1 MYKNAAN
8 LYNTLLAIDFNDYN
22 NITDVKKEM
31 MDKKYDPSNLFLKG
45 YKYDEWNKTNEEKS
59 KLQPEETIAERLKLR
74 RQKAGDEDLS
84 DMPPLEG
91 DEEVKEE
98 KTLKILTRSELSI
111 KLPISLAKIKTGN
124 SSNKLKNEIRQI
136 LYLFYQH
143 SNEHRKQQKLMN
155 HINLF
160 LTCQKDQIYE
170 VQINKL
176 LFKICLFITRGKI

>member
-8 LYNTLLAIDFNDYN
+8 LYNTLLAIYFNDYS
-22 NITDVKKEM
+22 NIADVKKEM
-31 MDKKYDPSNLFLKG
+31 MDKKYNLFLKG

-91 DEEVKEE
+91 DEEVKEK
-98 KTLKILTRSELSI
+98 KTLNILTRNELSV

-124 SSNKLKNEIRQI
+124 SSNKLKN
-136 LYLFYQH
+136 
-143 SNEHRKQQKLMN
+143 
-155 HINLF
+155 
-160 LTCQKDQIYE
+160 
-170 VQINKL
+170 
-176 LFKICLFITRGKI
+176 

>member
-8 LYNTLLAIDFNDYN
+8 LYNTLLAIYFNDYS
-22 NITDVKKEM
+22 NIADVKKEM
-31 MDKKYDPSNLFLKG
+31 MDKKYNLFLKG

-98 KTLKILTRSELSI
+98 KTLKILTRNELSI

-124 SSNKLKNEIRQI
+124 SSNKLKN
-136 LYLFYQH
+136 
-143 SNEHRKQQKLMN
+143 
-155 HINLF
+155 
-160 LTCQKDQIYE
+160 
-170 VQINKL
+170 
-176 LFKICLFITRGKI
+176 